1 MPGRPDFWNIGYP
14 LLGAIVYFSAPVAL
28 AAIIYGLC
36 RRARI
41 WRTGGPY
48 PELGPHRTRVRKFLT
63 IAAFDLLA
71 HRKFVRREHYA
82 GLMHV
87 AMFWGFL
94 VLLIATTLTALE
106 FNFEKYLGLR
116 LPTAGWRV
124 QTAFVWDIF
133 GGVLASIG
141 VAMAAY
147 RRYVIRPGRLNTFL
161 DDGFVLL
168 LLGLL
173 LFTGFLLEGLRIG
186 ATELNP
192 ASNLYRP
199 SQAVWSPVGWLFA
212 KSLAGMGMSPAAMQ
226 TVHDGMWW
234 THAAIFTAGFVYVA
248 VGFDRLAHVLVSP
261 MNAYFR
267 TLRPRGALRPV
278 GDLEKLTTFGARDLP
293 QLGWNQLLAFDACT
307 NCGRC
312 QDQCPAWAAG
322 APLSPRKLIQDMKG
336 YMLERGPQLVAARQ
350 AGRAVSEALE
360 RPAEVIPAP
369 ARSMVSDAAGEDAL
383 WACTTC
389 AACVEACPVSIN
401 HIDTVVDMRRYLALE
416 EARVPT
422 TAQAALESLE
432 QRGHPWRGTTLT
444 RTSWMQ
450 GLDAP
455 TLSQNPGAEV
465 LLWVGC
471 SGALVDRNVRATRAM
486 ASVLNK
492 ARVSFAV
499 LGDEETCTGDPARRL
514 GNEYLWQKLAQQN
527 IATLRR
533 HGVRNI
539 VATCPHCFNTMKN
552 EYPQLGLKGVEVVHY
567 TQFVAG
573 LIAEG
578 RLRPAAVR
586 QRLTVAAADP
596 SPRKPVPAQPGGEVP
611 PQAEAGM
618 SEMASLSL
626 GRGASESRSQGADR
640 NVAPGSLT
648 VTYHDSCYLGR
659 HNGVYD
665 APRQIAAAVP
675 GLELKEMRRCKDR
688 GFCCGAGGGRMWME
702 DLGRRVNH
710 LRTEQFLETDGDTV
724 AVSCPFCL
732 QMFEEGISAKSVAD
746 RRQAKDLIEIL
757 DEATG

>member
-1 MPGRPDFWNIGYP
+1 M
-14 LLGAIVYFSAPVAL
+14 
-28 AAIIYGLC
+28 
-36 RRARI
+36 
-41 WRTGGPY
+41 
-48 PELGPHRTRVRKFLT
+48 
-63 IAAFDLLA
+63 
-71 HRKFVRREHYA
+71 
-82 GLMHV
+82 
-87 AMFWGFL
+87 
-94 VLLIATTLTALE
+94 
-106 FNFEKYLGLR
+106 
-116 LPTAGWRV
+116 
-124 QTAFVWDIF
+124 QTSFVWDIF
-133 GGVLASIG
+133 GGVLASVG

-147 RRYVIRPGRLNTFL
+147 RRYVVRPGRLNTFL
-161 DDGFVLL
+161 DDGFVLS

-173 LFTGFLLEGLRIG
+173 LFTGFLLEALRIG

-192 ASNLYRP
+192 ASDLYKP
-199 SQAVWSPVGWLFA
+199 SQAVWSPIGWLFA
-212 KSLAGMGMSPAAMQ
+212 KSLSGMGLSPAAMQ

-248 VGFDRLAHVLVSP
+248 VGFDKLAHVLVSP

-267 TLRPRGALRPV
+267 TLRPRGALRPM
-278 GDLEKLTTFGARDLP
+278 GELEKMTTFGAKDLP

-322 APLSPRKLIQDMKG
+322 TPLSPRKLIQDMKG
-336 YMLERGPQLVAARQ
+336 YMLERGPQLVAARK
-350 AGRAVSEALE
+350 AAA
-360 RPAEVIPAP
+360 IPAP
-369 ARSMVSDAAGEDAL
+369 TRSMVTDAAGEEAL

-416 EARVPT
+416 EARVPA
-422 TAQAALESLE
+422 TAQAALQSLE

-450 GLDAP
+450 GLDVP
-455 TLSQNPGAEV
+455 SLSQNPGAEV

-471 SGALVDRNVRATRAM
+471 SGALVARNVRATRAM
-486 ASVLNK
+486 ASVLKK
-492 ARVSFAV
+492 AGVSFAV

-514 GNEYLWQKLAQQN
+514 GNEYLWQMMARQN
-527 IATLRR
+527 IETFRR
-533 HGVRNI
+533 YGVRKI
-539 VATCPHCFNTMKN
+539 VATCPHCFNTIKN
-552 EYPQLGLKGVEVVHY
+552 EYPQLGLDGVEVMHY
-567 TQFVAG
+567 TEFVAG

-578 RLRPAAVR
+578 RLKPAAVKR
-586 QRLTVAAADP
+586 RLAVAAAVP
-596 SPRKPVPAQPGGEVP
+596 SP
-611 PQAEAGM
+611 
-618 SEMASLSL
+618 
-626 GRGASESRSQGADR
+626 SQGEGEGGGR
-640 NVAPGSLT
+640 NLAPRPLT

-665 APRQIAAAVP
+665 APRQIAAAIP

-702 DLGRRVNH
+702 ETGKRINH

-732 QMFEEGISAKSVAD
+732 QMFEEGISAKEVAY
-746 RRQAKDLIEIL
+746 RKQAKDLIEIL